1 MTVRTTVSQY
11 PSFSEDGSPYS
22 SMLYNRELHSHVI
35 MQRDVGTEICGVFP
49 RKKPVDVATRW
60 VKNSDENLDE
70 DSPYVLVNDEIGD
83 S

>member
-1 MTVRTTVSQY
+1 
-11 PSFSEDGSPYS
+11 
-22 SMLYNRELHSHVI
+22 
-35 MQRDVGTEICGVFP
+35 MQRDVGTEICGVSL

-60 VKNSDENLDE
+60 VKNSDENQDE